1 MMTRRK
7 TRKIDAAMREKIALK
22 AVREPSRSG
31 SALGGSTQPNLRMEK
46 ATAGSGDDSDHGQLA
61 DRAPQSIPSAPGR
74 VPAFMV
80 LDRWGS
86 RFRGIDAIRAL
97 SCSKADCW

>member
-1 MMTRRK
+1 MMTGRK
-7 TRKIDAAMREKIALK
+7 TRTSGAALRGKIALK
-22 AVREPSRSG
+22 AVRKPSRSG
-31 SALGGSTQPNLRMEK
+31 SALRGSPQPNLRMEK

-61 DRAPQSIPSAPGR
+61 DRAPQSIPSAPAR
-74 VPAFMV
+74 VPTFMV

-97 SCSKADCW
+97 SGSKAESS